1 MATPGLVAAG
11 GPVRLGVLP
20 MARAGPV
27 ALGGGTLSP
36 PTGAELLTALAVAAG
51 GVEATAEAG
60 VEAAAVEAGA
70 PGPEGPPVP
79 QAATRRLVS
88 TPAAA
93 VARLAGIRLL
103 RCFPAVP

>member
-1 MATPGLVAAG
+1 VGTPGLVAAG

-20 MARAGPV
+20 MAGSGPV

-51 GVEATAEAG
+51 
-60 VEAAAVEAGA
+60 VEAGA
-70 PGPEGPPVP
+70 PGPEGPPAP

-88 TPAAA
+88 TPATA